1 VKKQVLVSVED
12 SHLERMPAVVDELK
26 ARGLEVKRSM
36 PALGVVSGS
45 ADQDRLASL
54 QEIEGV
60 RSVEEERSVGIPPPD
75 APIQ

>member
-12 SHLERMPAVVDELK
+12 GHLERMPAVVDELK

-45 ADQDRLASL
+45 ADHDKLASL
-54 QEIEGV
+54 GEVDGV
-60 RSVEEERSVGIPPPD
+60 RSVEEERSVQIPPPD